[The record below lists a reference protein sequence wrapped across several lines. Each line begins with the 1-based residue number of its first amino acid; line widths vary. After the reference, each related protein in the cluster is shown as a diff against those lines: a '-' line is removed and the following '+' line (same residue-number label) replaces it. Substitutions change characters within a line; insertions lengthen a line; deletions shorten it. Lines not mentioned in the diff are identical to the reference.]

1 MSIKEIENQLI
12 EEFELFDDWLD
23 KYNYII
29 ELGRELPLI
38 EAQYKTPQYLISGCQ
53 SQVWLYADYREGK
66 IWFTADSDAI
76 ITKGI
81 IYLLIKVLDGRT
93 PDEILN
99 ASLDYIDKI
108 GLKEHLSPTRS
119 NGLLSMIKQIK
130 MYALAYQ
137 TKEQQGA

>member
-1 MSIKEIENQLI
+1 MNIQKIENHLI

-29 ELGRELPLI
+29 ELGRELPLL

-53 SQVWLYADYREGK
+53 SQVWLRADYREGK